1 MQRLIR
7 SVSCSLVEEPSAPS
21 ARLPDMMC
29 HRSQRSFHTYQ
40 MVHEPV
46 VEGSGS
52 GPVHREERYVH
63 VHIHVIR

>member
-29 HRSQRSFHTYQ
+29 HRSQKSFHA
-40 MVHEPV
+40 HEPV

-52 GPVHREERYVH
+52 GPVHREEGYVH
-63 VHIHVIR
+63 VHIHEIK